1 MGKKQSGLM
10 ASLGEIKM
18 SKLATPTAILILLI
32 VVIYWATS
40 PSEKPMGAV
49 METIENEHVFQVK

>member
-1 MGKKQSGLM
+1 M